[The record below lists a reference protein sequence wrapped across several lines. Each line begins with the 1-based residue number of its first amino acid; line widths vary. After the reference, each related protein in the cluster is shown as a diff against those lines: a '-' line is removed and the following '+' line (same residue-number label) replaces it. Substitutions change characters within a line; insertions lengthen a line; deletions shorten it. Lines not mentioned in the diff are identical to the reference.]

1 MRVGLVLPLFSG
13 DAGKVLAA
21 AERAEQLGF
30 DGVFAFDHFFPPG
43 APPDR
48 PSLEAF
54 TVLANVAARSERLA
68 IGTLVARA
76 VLRPAGLLAKL
87 ACSLDGIAGPGRVI
101 LGVGTGDPIDEPE
114 HRAYGFPSLGVRE
127 RRAHLEET
135 VRAVKALFSG
145 EAWPGGGWVP
155 PLRGPLAPPVA
166 TPGGP
171 PVWLGGQAD
180 AVVRIAARVADGW
193 NGWGMHVPVFRR
205 KAALLRE
212 EAAALGR
219 EAEPTWA
226 GIALVGEDDG
236 EAARLL
242 ERRRER
248 GMLESEIWAGSADSL
263 VGFLDRLADAGATW
277 AVLVPAGPPDRVEL
291 LARAVLPRLRSRA

>member
-13 DAGKVLAA
+13 DVGKVLAA
-21 AERAEQLGF
+21 AERAAELGF

-43 APPDR
+43 APADR

-54 TVLANVAARSERLA
+54 TVLAHVAARADGLA
-68 IGTLVARA
+68 VGTLVARA

-87 ACSLDGIAGPGRVI
+87 ASSLEAIAGPGRVI

-135 VRAVKALFSG
+135 VRAVKALFAG
-145 EAWPGGGWVP
+145 EAWPGGEWVP
-155 PLRGPLAPPVA
+155 ALRGPLAPPAA

-180 AVVRIAARVADGW
+180 AVVRLAARVADGW

-205 KAALLRE
+205 KVAILRE
-212 EAAALGR
+212 EAAAAGR
-219 EAEPTWA
+219 EAEATWA
-226 GIALVGEDDG
+226 GIALVGEDDR

-242 ERRRER
+242 QRRRER
-248 GMLESEIWAGSADSL
+248 GMLETEIWAGSAASL

-291 LARAVLPRLRSRA
+291 LARAVLPRLRGRA

>member
-13 DAGKVLAA
+13 DVGRVLAA
-21 AERAEQLGF
+21 AERAAELGF

-43 APPDR
+43 APADR

-54 TVLANVAARSERLA
+54 TVLANVAARADGLA
-68 IGTLVARA
+68 VGTLVARA

-87 ACSLDGIAGPGRVI
+87 ASSLEAIAGPGRVI

-135 VRAVKALFSG
+135 VRAVKALFAG
-145 EAWPGGGWVP
+145 EAWPGGEWVP
-155 PLRGPLAPPVA
+155 ALRGPLAPPAA

-180 AVVRIAARVADGW
+180 AVVRLAARVADGW

-205 KAALLRE
+205 KVAILRE
-212 EAAALGR
+212 EAAAAGR
-219 EAEPTWA
+219 EAEATWA
-226 GIALVGEDDG
+226 GIALVGEDDE

-242 ERRRER
+242 QRRRER
-248 GMLESEIWAGSADSL
+248 GMLETEIWAGSAASL
-263 VGFLDRLADAGATW
+263 VGFLERLADAGATW
-277 AVLVPAGPPDRVEL
+277 TVLVPAGPPDRVEL
-291 LARAVLPRLRSRA
+291 LARAVLPRLRGRA